1 MKVLVTGSAGHPGE
15 ALVRSLRKSGH
26 DVVGLDILESDFTTH
41 MGSIVDRSAVQ
52 FCMKGVETVLHT
64 ATLHIAHVATHRR
77 QEFVDVNIT
86 GTQNLLEEA
95 DSARVRSFVYTRTTS
110 VFGDA
115 LIPSPG
121 SPAAWFTEDVRPV
134 IGFTSTIVLAMNF
147 GGGLAGACI
156 GGIMAYALVKVPA
169 GVFDPPPEALTVPWV
184 YLVLLFVSAIGLTT
198 AVVAAHLQ
206 DLQSKSVVGELRS
219 GV

>member
-1 MKVLVTGSAGHPGE
+1 M
-15 ALVRSLRKSGH
+15 
-26 DVVGLDILESDFTTH
+26 
-41 MGSIVDRSAVQ
+41 
-52 FCMKGVETVLHT
+52 
-64 ATLHIAHVATHRR
+64 
-77 QEFVDVNIT
+77 
-86 GTQNLLEEA
+86 
-95 DSARVRSFVYTRTTS
+95 
-110 VFGDA
+110 
-115 LIPSPG
+115 LI
-121 SPAAWFTEDVRPV
+121 
-134 IGFTSTIVLAMNF
+134 

-184 YLVLLFVSAIGLTT
+184 YLVLLFVSALGLTT